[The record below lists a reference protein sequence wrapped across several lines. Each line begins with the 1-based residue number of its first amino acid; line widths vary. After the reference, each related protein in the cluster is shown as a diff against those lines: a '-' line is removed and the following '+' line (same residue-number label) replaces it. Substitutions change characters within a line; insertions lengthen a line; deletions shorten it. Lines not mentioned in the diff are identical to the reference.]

1 MRVTELAED
10 LRVSPEDLLV
20 LLRAMG
26 IPVTGQ
32 DALVRKAEVA
42 RVVAR
47 VERGRRAGKK
57 DAANAI
63 QSAIEESRGPSR
75 KRRRRK
81 AEDVVFEE
89 PEPVKTEDKEE
100 SSDLEETSQVADA
113 IAVHPVVED
122 SEVSPEADVEVVPP
136 VDGQTVEAV
145 QDLEEVVLTA
155 EAEVGVDAGSAGP
168 EEQGGDVAVGSKLK
182 RRLKM
187 PEAGSPG
194 SAESDRPWSSSFWEM
209 SDLKASTPRPTP
221 AASAGPGGQVRIQ
234 ADDVTPDGRRQ
245 ARKKGKKRQRVDQD
259 AVQGNIQ
266 RVMAELKGGRKK
278 RRRKSSSGPTRE
290 EREAREEEE
299 RKLAEEEAKTVR
311 VNEFLTVAELS
322 ELIDIPST
330 ELVSAAFKNLGLM
343 VTINQ
348 RLDFDQLELLLD
360 EFNVK
365 AIREEDYSSAEEE
378 AEEAEEDPSSLLP
391 RPPVVTVMGHVDHGK
406 TLLLD
411 SIRKTNVV
419 AGESGGITQHI
430 GAYHVE
436 INDGRTITF
445 LDTPGHAAFTAMR
458 ARGADVTD
466 IVVLVVAA
474 DDSIMPQTIEAISHA
489 KNAGAPLVVAIN
501 KIDLPAANPTKVKQE
516 LLQQGV
522 TLEEFGG
529 DELHAEVSAKSGQGV
544 DDMLEKIL
552 LQAEILELQANPNRE
567 AQGVV
572 IEARLDVGKGPVVTV
587 LVQKGTLRVGN
598 ALVCG
603 KFEGRVRA
611 MMDERGNSVEEVT
624 PGRPVQLLGV
634 AGVPQAGDTLRVMG
648 AVQAGEI
655 AQTRQRL
662 EREKQLRIKERGVKL
677 GDLAHFMKEG
687 EVVTLSVVVKAD
699 ADGSVQAVSDSLEQL
714 STSEV
719 QVEIVHRAV
728 GAINESDVLLAETA
742 GAIIVGFRVRPDT
755 NARLLAE
762 KNDIEVHLYD
772 VIYEAVDDITKAM
785 EGMLSPEERENIIGV
800 AEVREI
806 FKISKGGT
814 IAGCHVENG
823 IIDRKGKARLMRGG
837 RAVYDGKVESL
848 RRFKDDVKE
857 VREGFECG
865 IGIANFNDIKVGDT
879 IECYLV
885 EEVARTLAGSSAG
898 QGR

>member
-1 MRVTELAED
+1 M
-10 LRVSPEDLLV
+10 
-20 LLRAMG
+20 
-26 IPVTGQ
+26 
-32 DALVRKAEVA
+32 
-42 RVVAR
+42 
-47 VERGRRAGKK
+47 
-57 DAANAI
+57 
-63 QSAIEESRGPSR
+63 
-75 KRRRRK
+75 
-81 AEDVVFEE
+81 VFEE
-89 PEPVKTEDKEE
+89 PEAVEEEDEVERAEVEATSEVDDAVAVEPVAEAPEVPP
-100 SSDLEETSQVADA
+100 QADA
-113 IAVHPVVED
+113 
-122 SEVSPEADVEVVPP
+122 EVVPP
-136 VDGQTVEAV
+136 VEKETVEAV
-145 QDLEEVVLTA
+145 QDVEEGASTAAA
-155 EAEVGVDAGSAGP
+155 EAGVDAESPAL
-168 EEQGGDVAVGSKLK
+168 EELDGDMAVGSKLK
-182 RRLKM
+182 RRLRM
-187 PEAGSPG
+187 PDMGPPGAAGL
-194 SAESDRPWSSSFWEM
+194 DRPWRGSPWELT
-209 SDLKASTPRPTP
+209 DLQASAPRPTP
-221 AASAGPGGQVRIQ
+221 AASAGPEGQVRIQ
-234 ADDVTPDGRRQ
+234 AEGFTSDGQ
-245 ARKKGKKRQRVDQD
+245 KQVRKKGKKRQRVDQD

-266 RVMAELKGGRKK
+266 RVMAELKGGGKK

-299 RKLAEEEAKTVR
+299 RQLAEEEAKTVR

-322 ELIDIPST
+322 ELIDVPST

-360 EFNVK
+360 EFNFK
-365 AIREEDYSSAEEE
+365 AVREEEYSRAEEE
-378 AEEAEEDPSSLLP
+378 AEEEEEEDPSLLLP

-411 SIRKTNVV
+411 SIRRTNVV
-419 AGESGGITQHI
+419 AGESAGITQHI

-436 INDGRTITF
+436 LDEDRTITF

-489 KNAGAPLVVAIN
+489 KNAGVPLVVVIN
-501 KIDLPAANPTKVKQE
+501 KMDLPAANPTKVKQE

-522 TLEEFGG
+522 NPEEFGG
-529 DELHAEVSAKSGQGV
+529 DVLVAEASAKSGQGV
-544 DDMLEKIL
+544 DDVLEKIL
-552 LQAEILELQANPNRE
+552 LQAEVLELRANPDRD

-572 IEARLDVGKGPVVTV
+572 IEARLDVGKGSVVTV
-587 LVQKGTLRVGN
+587 LVQKGTLRVGD

-611 MMDERGNSVEEVT
+611 MMDERGNPVEEAT
-624 PGRPVQLLGV
+624 PGLPVQLLGV
-634 AGVPQAGDTLRVMG
+634 GGVPQAGDTLAVME
-648 AVQAGEI
+648 AVRAGEI

-662 EREKQLRIKERGVKL
+662 EREKQLRIKEHGVKL
-677 GDLAHFMKEG
+677 GDLAHFMKAG
-687 EVVTLSVVVKAD
+687 ELLTLSVVVKAD

-719 QVEIVHRAV
+719 EVEIVHRAV

-742 GAIIVGFRVRPDT
+742 GAIVIGFRVRPDT
-755 NARLLAE
+755 NARLMAE
-762 KNDIEVHLYD
+762 QNDVEVHLYD

-785 EGMLSPEERENIIGV
+785 EGMLSPEEREKIIGV

-806 FKISKGGT
+806 FKISKVGT
-814 IAGCHVENG
+814 IAGCYVVNG
-823 IIDRKGKARLMRGG
+823 IIDRKGKARLMR
-837 RAVYDGKVESL
+837 DGISAYVGEIESL
-848 RRFKDDVKE
+848 KRFKDDVKE

-865 IGIANFNDIKVGDT
+865 VGIANFNDLKVGDT

-898 QGR
+898 QDR